1 MPRRRSVPLTEAEQR
16 LMEIVWASGPAT
28 VGQIVDAIPEHER
41 TAYNTVQTMMKILE
55 RKGYVR
61 HRSVGRAFVYES
73 IVDREA
79 AARTALS
86 QVVQR
91 FFGGSPREL
100 DDAPASP
107 FVFGFLGEC
116 NRLPCEVVGG
126 VARFEGFAA
135 PALSGVGRVGRGV
148 ALFRPSDTRL
158 DAGPVGK
165 GLPVCVV
172 EVRGRGAV
180 RAVQCQSVGGHR
192 LTAELPEHIAVH
204 FESGQ
209 RVRLTAGRVMVDLQQ
224 AALGEASALAS
235 PVAIRDSA

>member
-100 DDAPASP
+100 A
-107 FVFGFLGEC
+107 L
-116 NRLPCEVVGG
+116 NLI
-126 VARFEGFAA
+126 EG
-135 PALSGVGRVGRGV
+135 
-148 ALFRPSDTRL
+148 D
-158 DAGPVGK
+158 
-165 GLPVCVV
+165 
-172 EVRGRGAV
+172 
-180 RAVQCQSVGGHR
+180 H
-192 LTAELPEHIAVH
+192 LTEAELDELQRTIARAK
-204 FESGQ
+204 EEG
-209 RVRLTAGRVMVDLQQ
+209 
-224 AALGEASALAS
+224 
-235 PVAIRDSA
+235 